1 MLHVEQMKKNIKC
14 PACEE
19 PASRFEKKIID
30 HMVSKE
36 VFDIRSCVG
45 CGLWRTDPRPT
56 LEKIGNY
63 YESPNYLSHSE
74 ESQTFFKKLY
84 NSFRSYNAINK
95 LKILE
100 DHVSEKSNIRR
111 LLDVGCGIGVF
122 LEHAKFRKWSI
133 FGIETNKK
141 ARKIAE
147 KRLKSPI
154 LENIDDLKVEEKFDA
169 ISLWHVLEHLPD
181 PDEAMEKLHHHS
193 TKKAILV
200 IGVPNRESYDAKLY
214 DKHWAAYDVPI
225 HFWHFTKKDI
235 KNLAKKTGWRVDA
248 VLPMRLDAFYVSLL
262 SELYKCGRKNWI
274 KAFRLGLI
282 SNYKGGQTNTS
293 SLVYVLKK
301 V

>member
-19 PASRFEKKIID
+19 SASHFEKKIID
-30 HMVSKE
+30 HMVSNEAFE
-36 VFDIRSCVG
+36 VRSCVG
-45 CGLWRTDPRPT
+45 CGLWRTDPRPA

-63 YESPNYLSHSE
+63 YDSPNYLSHSQE
-74 ESQTFFKKLY
+74 NQTIFKKLY
-84 NSFRSYNAINK
+84 NGFRSYNAIKK

-100 DHVSEKSNIRR
+100 DHVSEKSDIRR

-122 LEHAKFRKWSI
+122 LEYAKFRKWSV
-133 FGIETNKK
+133 FGVEMNKK

-147 KRLKSPI
+147 KRLKSRI
-154 LENIDDLKVEEKFDA
+154 LQNIDELKVEEKFDA
-169 ISLWHVLEHLPD
+169 ISLWHVLEHLPE
-181 PDEAMEKLHHHS
+181 PDDVMKKLHYHS
-193 TKKAILV
+193 TKKAVLV

-235 KNLAKKTGWRVDA
+235 KNLAEKTGWKVDA
-248 VLPMRLDAFYVSLL
+248 VLPMPLDAYYVSLL
-262 SELYKCGRKNWI
+262 SELYKRGRKNWT
-274 KAFRLGLI
+274 KSFLVGLM
-282 SNYKGGQTNTS
+282 SNLKGGKTNTS
-293 SLVYVLKK
+293 SLIYVLKK

>member
-19 PASRFEKKIID
+19 SASRFEKKIID

-36 VFDIRSCVG
+36 VFDIRSCIG

-84 NSFRSYNAINK
+84 NGFRSYNAIKK

-100 DHVSEKSNIRR
+100 NHVSEKSNIRR

-122 LEHAKFRKWSI
+122 LEHLS
-133 FGIETNKK
+133 
-141 ARKIAE
+141 
-147 KRLKSPI
+147 
-154 LENIDDLKVEEKFDA
+154 
-169 ISLWHVLEHLPD
+169 D
-181 PDEAMEKLHHHS
+181 PDQVMKKLHHHS
-193 TKKAILV
+193 TKKAVLV

-225 HFWHFTKKDI
+225 HFWHFTKMDL
-235 KNLAKKTGWRVDA
+235 KNLAEKTGWKVDV

-262 SELYKCGRKNWI
+262 SELYKYGRKNWI
-274 KAFRLGLI
+274 KSLLLGLI

>member
-14 PACEE
+14 PTCEE
-19 PASRFEKKIID
+19 SASRFEKKIID

-45 CGLWRTDPRPT
+45 CGLWRTEPRPT
-56 LEKIGNY
+56 LETIGNY
-63 YESPNYLSHSE
+63 YDSPNYLSHSE
-74 ESQTFFKKLY
+74 ESQTVFKKLY
-84 NSFRSYNAINK
+84 NGFRSYNAIKK

-100 DHVSEKSNIRR
+100 DYVSEKSNIRR

-122 LEHAKFRKWSI
+122 LEHAKFRKWNV

-154 LENIDDLKVEEKFDA
+154 LENIDDLKVGEKFDA
-169 ISLWHVLEHLPD
+169 ISLWHVLEHLTD
-181 PDEAMEKLHHHS
+181 PNQAMKKFHHYS

-214 DKHWAAYDVPI
+214 DEYWAAYDVPI

-235 KNLAKKTGWRVDA
+235 KNLAEKTGWKVEV

-262 SELYKCGRKNWI
+262 SELYKYGRKNWI
-274 KAFRLGLI
+274 KSFLLGLI

>member
-19 PASRFEKKIID
+19 SASRFEKKIID

-45 CGLWRTDPRPT
+45 CGLWRTDPRPA

-181 PDEAMEKLHHHS
+181 PDQAMEKLHHHS

-235 KNLAKKTGWRVDA
+235 KNLAKKTGWKVDA